1 MSFVLVS
8 LDEINDSLE
17 EQIRHNAISTRMAN
31 LESED
36 FKKFV
41 LEPDDKKTTPKKI
54 DHEAQLK
61 QFLQG

>member
-1 MSFVLVS
+1 MSFVLTA
-8 LDEINDSLE
+8 LDEIHDSLE
-17 EQIRHNAISTRMAN
+17 EKIRHNAIASRMAN

-41 LEPDDKKTTPKKI
+41 LESDEKKSPAKI